1 MVVGST
7 RARQQNAAW
16 RPLGGAHSFSRGV
29 QFALCEASK
38 YLFYLRHLGRYI
50 GVAFVPDRVF
60 QFAVLSFGGVAN
72 WNGPGRER
80 TLHRCTLLRYESGP
94 LYKPSRRD
102 VPLVLKDVD
111 AAEAVRMRSIWTY
124 WEQGAVTFEMA
135 AGGGEGAEASEG
147 EAESDARGT

>member
-1 MVVGST
+1 ME
-7 RARQQNAAW
+7 
-16 RPLGGAHSFSRGV
+16 RP
-29 QFALCEASK
+29 E
-38 YLFYLRHLGRYI
+38 
-50 GVAFVPDRVF
+50 
-60 QFAVLSFGGVAN
+60 
-72 WNGPGRER
+72 RER
-80 TLHRCTLLRYESGP
+80 TLHRCTHLSLRYESGP

-147 EAESDARGT
+147 EGESEAPGPL